1 VKVLAL
7 VAAALA
13 VAVAAFAVARS
24 RGGSEESGPATFAE
38 AQSII
43 ERRCWPCHSLHP
55 TMKGYTEPASG
66 FRLDVDANVKLFAE
80 AIERRAVRL
89 KEMPLGNATHMTQ
102 GERDRLGSWARAQQA
117 R

>member
-1 VKVLAL
+1 VKAIAL
-7 VAAALA
+7 VVVVIA
-13 VAVAAFAVARS
+13 VGATAFVVARS
-24 RGGSEESGPATFAE
+24 RSGSEAAGPATFSE

-55 TMKGYTEPASG
+55 TMAGYTEPASG
-66 FRLDVDANVKLFAE
+66 FRLDVPANVKLFAE

-102 GERDRLGSWARAQQA
+102 AERDRLGSWARAQQA

>member
-7 VAAALA
+7 VAAALVVGA
-13 VAVAAFAVARS
+13 TAFVVARS
-24 RGGSEESGPATFAE
+24 RGGSEEAGPASFAE

-66 FRLDVDANVKLFAE
+66 FRLDVPANVKLFAE

-102 GERDRLGSWARAQQA
+102 ADRDRLGSWARAQQA
-117 R
+117 P